1 VISSSLLAKRHNK
14 HSITLVFIKGQ
25 LFFPK
30 KKDDLLKKDEIVPE
44 GGKFV

>member
-1 VISSSLLAKRHNK
+1 VIPASSLAKRYNK
-14 HSITLVFIKGQ
+14 HSTILVFIKGQ